1 MDLGLFL
8 SCLLCVSTNRSLE
21 KVVIHF
27 NMIFKKKNVNRQT
40 KNKDKC
46 WGTKELVSMHLNV
59 SDVITIQLT
68 NARRP
73 FWNPTTIFPY
83 LGIMQ
88 LHTGC
93 AVTAS
98 IPGICLEPLRC
109 PVEDSQMWTVPPSVT
124 VIKVCCGENTAACNG
139 NPGTPGEKHRTGS
152 PDSIF
157 HPQTWRKTEV
167 VVMLEWLHKETENVS

>member
-1 MDLGLFL
+1 MDLVFFCHLSFVFL
-8 SCLLCVSTNRSLE
+8 HTG
-21 KVVIHF
+21 HW
-27 NMIFKKKNVNRQT
+27 KKLQYVQTWYLRKLKSNVNRQT
-40 KNKDKC
+40 KIKDKC
-46 WGTKELVSMHLNV
+46 WGTKELVSMHLDV
-59 SDVITIQLT
+59 ADVITIQLT

-124 VIKVCCGENTAACNG
+124 VITVCCGEYTAACNG

-167 VVMLEWLHKETENVS
+167 VVKLVWLSNAFNA